1 MLSTSLGELSDKDIA
16 RLHGTIPE
24 LAERAGE
31 ENTDSDEE
39 EEEEDDNDDDDD
51 NDMNSFETASAESLQ
66 HKSSGAGVGD
76 EQAVVSGAG
85 VGDEQAVVSGA
96 GVGDE
101 QAVVSGAG
109 VGDEQAVV
117 SGAGVGDEQ
126 AVVSGAGDQVMGGAQ
141 VVLVPDA
148 SGVLDTNV
156 TTTMQ
161 GSTAD
166 TAQSLAMDKDTSES
180 NNTQVL
186 GSFSITVIA
195 GKKCNQLNNN
205 SDAISSL
212 LLTG

>member
-66 HKSSGAGVGD
+66 HKSSGVGVD
-76 EQAVVSGAG
+76 ADQAVVSGAG
-85 VGDEQAVVSGA
+85 VGD
-96 GVGDE
+96 D
-101 QAVVSGAG
+101 
-109 VGDEQAVV
+109 
-117 SGAGVGDEQ
+117 Q

-141 VVLVPDA
+141 VVVAPDT
-148 SGVLDTNV
+148 SGVHDTDV

-166 TAQSLAMDKDTSES
+166 TAQSLAIDKDLSES

-186 GSFSITVIA
+186 GSFNITLIA
-195 GKKCNQLNNN
+195 GKKCNQLNYN
-205 SDAISSL
+205 SDAISHCF
-212 LLTG
+212 